1 MKIKTPKGEIC
12 DLDECETYDDNFC
25 EYKKNDP
32 NTQSQKIL
40 AEELFKNTGILTG
53 GEK

>member
-12 DLDECETYDDNFC
+12 DLDDCEDYDDSSYECAETDVNM
-25 EYKKNDP
+25 
-32 NTQSQKIL
+32 QSQKIL

-53 GEK
+53 